1 MIKINKFIVVILLLI
16 IFMSGS
22 FLLAEK
28 GNKSGKSNFFK
39 DILDDEVAIWTSPAH
54 LKAKDLLFWVPV
66 ITTTLII
73 IANDENIY
81 AQFQDFKGKNKWVQ
95 DLSPQITKLGDGWSS
110 VFISGAFYLGGLA
123 FKNERAKE
131 TARLGLEVLVHTGII
146 VQVGKHL
153 SGRSRPGATDG
164 VDHWYGPSAFFKR
177 YDEGFTKY
185 DAFPSG
191 HTITVWGM
199 ATVIAEEY
207 KDKPYVPVISYTL
220 ATLTGLSRVTEKAHW
235 LSDVFLGAVLGHTI
249 AKFII
254 KRDRNRHLMVNPY
267 VSPQGIKLEISYSF

>member
-1 MIKINKFIVVILLLI
+1 MKRKNKLIVFSLI
-16 IFMSGS
+16 IFLTLNV
-22 FLLAEK
+22 FLRANEE
-28 GNKSGKSNFFK
+28 KSGDNLFK
-39 DILDDEVAIWTSPAH
+39 NILDDEIAIWTSPAH

-66 ITTTLII
+66 ITTTLIL
-73 IANDENIY
+73 IANDESIY
-81 AQFQDFKGKNKWVQ
+81 SDFQDFKNRNQWVE
-95 DLSPQITKLGDGWSS
+95 DFSPQITKLGDGWSS
-110 VFISGAFYLGGLA
+110 IFLSGAFYLGGLA
-123 FKNERAKE
+123 FKSERAKE
-131 TARLGLEVLVHTGII
+131 TASLGIQVLIHTGIV

-177 YDEGFTKY
+177 YEEGFTKY

-199 ATVIAEEY
+199 ATVIAEQY
-207 KDKPYVPVISYTL
+207 GDKPAIPIISYTL
-220 ATLTGLSRVTEKAHW
+220 ATLTGLSRITEKAHW

-254 KRDRNRHLMVNPY
+254 KRNRERKLSINPY
-267 VSPQGIKLEISYSF
+267 VSSEGIKIELNYSF

>member
-1 MIKINKFIVVILLLI
+1 MKEKSKSSIIILLFI
-16 IFMSGS
+16 IFIMVS
-22 FLLAEK
+22 FLRADVR
-28 GNKSGKSNFFK
+28 NKPEKSNIFK
-39 DILDDEVAIWTSPAH
+39 DILDDEIAIWTSPAH

-81 AQFQDFKGKNKWVQ
+81 AKFQDFKDNNKWVQ
-95 DLSPQITKLGDGWSS
+95 NLSPQITKLGDGWSS
-110 VFISGAFYLGGLA
+110 IFVSGAFYLGGLA

-131 TARLGLEVLVHTGII
+131 TAKLGLEVLVHTGIV

-177 YDEGFTKY
+177 YNEGFTKY

-207 KDKPYVPVISYTL
+207 KNKPYIPVLSYTL
-220 ATLTGLSRVTEKAHW
+220 ATLAGLSRVTEQAHW

-267 VSPQGIKLEISYSF
+267 VSPHGIKLELTYSF